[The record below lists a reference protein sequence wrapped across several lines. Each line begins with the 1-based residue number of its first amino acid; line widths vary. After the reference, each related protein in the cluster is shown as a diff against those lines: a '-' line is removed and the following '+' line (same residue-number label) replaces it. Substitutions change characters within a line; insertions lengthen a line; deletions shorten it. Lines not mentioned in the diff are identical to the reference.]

1 VITMGDDISFRYRDY
16 KDPTKRGT
24 YLLINGRQDQ
34 RVSARQLSR
43 YEQNQLKKQIMLTM
57 EGYIETGK
65 GTYEKQIADD
75 HIKEVKETSL
85 NIVIADIFKENKK
98 WEKEPAKERDYLAKD
113 EDIDDI
119 QGII

>member
-1 VITMGDDISFRYRDY
+1 MGDDISFRYRDY